1 MQAKQNRKFYK
12 KLLSTFLVISIIP
25 ALFIGVS
32 SSILMEKI
40 LQERLVSES
49 AKTTDSAMMAIDL
62 LMKKY
67 GDTLEEFCTDEL
79 IGQVLLAGDKDKSLS
94 QKVYEKM
101 YATLSL
107 LHPSGDIHIIGAD
120 SDFHLSL
127 RDFPDIYDFKG

>member
-67 GDTLEEFCTDEL
+67 GDTLEEF
-79 IGQVLLAGDKDKSLS
+79 
-94 QKVYEKM
+94 
-101 YATLSL
+101 
-107 LHPSGDIHIIGAD
+107 
-120 SDFHLSL
+120 
-127 RDFPDIYDFKG
+127 

>member
-1 MQAKQNRKFYK
+1 
-12 KLLSTFLVISIIP
+12 
-25 ALFIGVS
+25 
-32 SSILMEKI
+32 MEAHI
-40 LQERLVSES
+40 
-49 AKTTDSAMMAIDL
+49 

-127 RDFPDIYDFKG
+127 RDFPDIYDLKRNQNWGSFRLATSSSGAIVYPTLFTSSGQTEMISNRFRSFSTSEQ